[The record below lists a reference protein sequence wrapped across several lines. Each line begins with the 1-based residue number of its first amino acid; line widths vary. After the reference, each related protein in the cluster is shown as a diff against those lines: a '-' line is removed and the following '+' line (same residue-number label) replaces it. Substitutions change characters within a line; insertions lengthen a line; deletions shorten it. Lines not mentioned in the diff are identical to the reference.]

1 MSNLLL
7 VESWLSL
14 QLWLLSI
21 FHTPSIITLYVVHV
35 SVRANG
41 SNIVVLWPYT
51 EPTHNF
57 ANHPHVTT
65 VQCHQGAVLQT
76 TNLWAS
82 HTSVVVSL
90 SIGCMYNIQRAKV
103 TVKNKEKCPS
113 QPLPVLFRPFL
124 SPLRITC
131 KKKGQECTN
140 AV

>member
-14 QLWLLSI
+14 QLWLLST

-65 VQCHQGAVLQT
+65 V
-76 TNLWAS
+76 
-82 HTSVVVSL
+82 
-90 SIGCMYNIQRAKV
+90 
-103 TVKNKEKCPS
+103 
-113 QPLPVLFRPFL
+113 
-124 SPLRITC
+124 
-131 KKKGQECTN
+131 
-140 AV
+140 